1 LAGSTYIVPA
11 VGPDTNTSGGALGL
25 ASCWTNAVGYS
36 QNLTLPAGRYL
47 ISYKVYNA
55 GTNMTDN
62 YESTFGFVE
71 QNGTTHYDNLKYP
84 SGVWTNGIIRLLLN
98 SATSG
103 KIHLGYNSGN
113 VGSAG
118 TPKLFVDEVKVESYD
133 DLIASLFDVVNRVRL
148 ERVAQVKNVLK
159 AYINRLLF
167 FPMLDE

>member
-1 LAGSTYIVPA
+1 
-11 VGPDTNTSGGALGL
+11 
-25 ASCWTNAVGYS
+25 
-36 QNLTLPAGRYL
+36 
-47 ISYKVYNA
+47 
-55 GTNMTDN
+55 M
-62 YESTFGFVE
+62 E

-133 DLIASLFDVVNRVRL
+133 DLIASLRYIVGDVNNDKQLNISDVVALVNIIL
-148 ERVAQVKNVLK
+148 NPNTYFNPLLANVNARPCSTTFSNNTLGTIF
-159 AYINRLLF
+159 AHGLAIRRF
-167 FPMLDE
+167 WTASI